1 MKNYFGT
8 DGIRGR
14 TGSGNIQPETILKL
28 GWAAGMVLKD
38 QNSNEVLIGKD
49 TRVSGYMLESA
60 LESGLAAAGV
70 NIGLLGPMPTP
81 AVSYLT
87 ATFRCAAGIV
97 ISASHNPYYDNG
109 IKFFGHD
116 GKKLSNEIEQQINYY
131 MTQPLNMVETDQ
143 IGKARRIDGAP
154 DRYIEFCKSKLI
166 PDLSLKGLT
175 IAIDCANG
183 ATYHIAESIFT
194 ELGANTIM
202 LANKPNGFNINE
214 NCGSTC
220 PGDLQ
225 QLVLKN
231 NADLG
236 IAYDGDGDRVILVNK
251 DGAIID
257 GDAIVYILAMHLK
270 NRKKLNNAGV
280 VGTVMTNMGV
290 ENALQHHQIPFIRT
304 SVGDKNVMAKLE
316 EQGWFLGGESSGH
329 IINLK
334 KTISGDGIIT
344 SLLVLNAMLEQQLSI
359 DELLKDYQNYPSEL
373 VAIKCEA
380 PQEIIKT
387 VKMQKLIQQ
396 ATKDMGNKGRVLIR
410 ASGTEPKIR
419 LMLESI
425 DENLINTMLPELTTK
440 INSIITEENKCSI

>member
-225 QLVLKN
+225 QLVIKN

-236 IAYDGDGDRVILVNK
+236 IAYDGDGDRVILVNQ

>member
-225 QLVLKN
+225 QLVIKN

-236 IAYDGDGDRVILVNK
+236 IAYDGDGDRVILVNQ

-270 NRKKLNNAGV
+270 NRNKLNNTGV

-290 ENALQHHQIPFIRT
+290 ENALRQHQIPFIRT

-344 SLLVLNAMLEQQLSI
+344 SLLVLNAMLEQKASI

-373 VAIKCEA
+373 VAIKCED
-380 PQEIIKT
+380 PQELIKT

>member
-1 MKNYFGT
+1 
-8 DGIRGR
+8 
-14 TGSGNIQPETILKL
+14 
-28 GWAAGMVLKD
+28 
-38 QNSNEVLIGKD
+38 
-49 TRVSGYMLESA
+49 
-60 LESGLAAAGV
+60 
-70 NIGLLGPMPTP
+70 
-81 AVSYLT
+81 
-87 ATFRCAAGIV
+87 
-97 ISASHNPYYDNG
+97 
-109 IKFFGHD
+109 
-116 GKKLSNEIEQQINYY
+116 
-131 MTQPLNMVETDQ
+131 
-143 IGKARRIDGAP
+143 
-154 DRYIEFCKSKLI
+154 
-166 PDLSLKGLT
+166 
-175 IAIDCANG
+175 
-183 ATYHIAESIFT
+183 
-194 ELGANTIM
+194 M

-225 QLVLKN
+225 QLVIKN

-270 NRKKLNNAGV
+270 NRKKLNNTGV

-290 ENALQHHQIPFIRT
+290 ENALRQHQIPFIRT

-425 DENLINTMLPELTTK
+425 DENLINAMLPELTTK